1 MKVKENR
8 HLNVIYM
15 HTHDSGR
22 YWSPYGYNIPT
33 PSILRFAKE
42 ATVFRQCYCAGPTC
56 SPSRAGLLT
65 GYTPHENGMQGLAS
79 RGWELN
85 DYGHHLANYMG
96 KNGYETALC
105 GIQHEAPD
113 YNMIGYD
120 RIIGSQ
126 EFNMDQTEESMESW
140 DYFNTEE
147 ACRYLEEKGK
157 EKGKPFFLSMGWF
170 NTHREYP
177 RAGKDIN
184 PDYLAVPF
192 PLYDCDINR
201 RDMADYCESAK
212 VVDDCFAKIMDVV
225 ERTGLRE
232 ETLLILTTDHGIA
245 FPKMKCTLYDTGIG
259 VAFIMDYPGNPRR
272 GRAVDALMSQLDV
285 FPTVCELTGLETPD
299 WVEGCS
305 VIPYVEGKTEKI
317 RDEIYAEVTY
327 HAAYEPKRCIRTER
341 YKLVRLFDYHNGIV
355 PANIDEALS
364 KDFLTENGYLETKR
378 CREYLFDLW
387 LDPLERQNLVED
399 AKYAAVYNDLS
410 SRLEQWMKDTN
421 DPIMKYGS
429 RVPKPERARVN
440 KLTCLNPRI
449 EDFE

>member
-157 EKGKPFFLSMGWF
+157 KKGKPFFLSMGWF

-399 AKYAAVYNDLS
+399 AKYAPVYNDLS

-429 RVPKPERARVN
+429 RVPKPEMARVN